1 MGGRMIIGI
10 VCEYNPFHNGHLY
23 HIEKIREEFGEDVN
37 IIAVMSGNYVQ
48 RGGVAIA
55 DKGLRARCAVESGV
69 NLVLELPFPFSMSS
83 AEYFAKSAIH
93 ILDSIGCVDFVSFGS
108 ESGSLDELTNVADF
122 MLSKDFKIELERL
135 TSDVDTKKR
144 GHAALCA
151 IALKNLLGTDAHI
164 PSLTPNNILAIE
176 YIKAIISSKSS
187 LKIHTVKRANN
198 AFSDEEIVPG
208 NIQSATAIR
217 KSINNKDISALEY
230 TPDFTKCII
239 LDAISTGDFP
249 CENEKL
255 STAIISSLR
264 LNLPSSYES
273 IHDTSGGLYN
283 RLRELSFK
291 TNTIDSL
298 ICAAES
304 KNFTKARIRRTLFYS
319 LLGVTSSQFNEL
331 PAYTQLLAFDSRGRA
346 MLKTIGKRSCFPIL
360 TKPSDLERLP
370 ENALPQKMLS
380 DRADTIFQLTKPI
393 PKDGHSDLRYT
404 PYVKK

>member
-1 MGGRMIIGI
+1 MNIGI
-10 VCEYNPFHNGHLY
+10 ICEYNPFHNGHLY
-23 HIEKIREEFGEDVN
+23 QIEKIREEFGEETN

-55 DKGLRARCAVESGV
+55 DKGLRAKCAVESGV

-93 ILDSIGCVDFVSFGS
+93 ILSSIGCVDNVSFGS
-108 ESGSLDELTNVADF
+108 ESGSIDELTSIANT
-122 MLSKDFKIELERL
+122 MLTKEFEIEFERL
-135 TSDVDTKKR
+135 SADAEAKKC
-144 GHAALCA
+144 GHAALYEL
-151 IALKNLLGTDAHI
+151 ALKNVLRTEAISL
-164 PSLTPNNILAIE
+164 SLTPNNILAME

-187 LKIHTVKRANN
+187 LKAHTVKRINN
-198 AFSDEEIVPG
+198 AFSDENMVPG

-217 KSINNKDISALEY
+217 NSIDKKDISALEF
-230 TPDFTKCII
+230 TPNITKGII
-239 LDAISTGDFP
+239 IDAISNGDFP

-255 STAIISSLR
+255 STSIISTLR
-264 LNLPSSYES
+264 LNLPSNYES

-346 MLKTIGKRSCFPIL
+346 MLKTIGKHSCFPVL
-360 TKPSDLERLP
+360 TKPSDLQKLP
-370 ENALPQKMLS
+370 KNALPQKMLS
-380 DRADTIFQLTKPI
+380 DKADTIFQLTKPI
-393 PKDGHSDLRYT
+393 PKDGYSALRYT

>member
-1 MGGRMIIGI
+1 MNIGI
-10 VCEYNPFHNGHLY
+10 ICEYNPFHNGHLY
-23 HIEKIREEFGEDVN
+23 HIEKIREEFGAETN

-55 DKGLRARCAVESGV
+55 DKGLRAKCAVESGV

-93 ILDSIGCVDFVSFGS
+93 ILSSIGCVDIVSFGS
-108 ESGSLDELTNVADF
+108 ESGSIDELTSIANT
-122 MLSKDFKIELERL
+122 MLTKEFEIEFERL
-135 TSDVDTKKR
+135 SADAEAKKC
-144 GHAALCA
+144 GHAALYEL
-151 IALKNLLGTDAHI
+151 ALKNVLRTEVVSL
-164 PSLTPNNILAIE
+164 SLTPNNILAVE

-187 LKIHTVKRANN
+187 LKAHTVKRINN
-198 AFSDEEIVPG
+198 AFSDENMVPG

-217 KSINNKDISALEY
+217 NSIDKKDISALEF
-230 TPDFTKCII
+230 TPNITKGII

-255 STAIISSLR
+255 STAIISTLR
-264 LNLPSSYES
+264 LNLPSNYES

-346 MLKTIGKRSCFPIL
+346 MLKTIGKHSCFPVL
-360 TKPSDLERLP
+360 TKPSDLQKLP

-380 DRADTIFQLTKPI
+380 DKADTIFQLTKPI
-393 PKDGHSDLRYT
+393 PKDGYSALRYT
-404 PYVKK
+404 PHVKK